1 MDKEE
6 EKIAKVLRSEQF
18 KESFRK
24 RVEEDTWGKDLP
36 LVYLD
41 EDGWIVKH
49 WKDGTI
55 EKIKKADLNNG
66 ISNNTTRN
74 NRG

>member
-6 EKIAKVLRSEQF
+6 KRLSDIIRSEQF

-24 RVEEDTWGKDLP
+24 RVEEETWGKDKP
-36 LVYLD
+36 MVYLD
-41 EDGWIVKH
+41 DNGWIVKH

-55 EKIKKADLNNG
+55 EKLKK
-66 ISNNTTRN
+66 T
-74 NRG
+74 

>member
-6 EKIAKVLRSEQF
+6 DKISKALRSEQF

-24 RVEEDTWGKDLP
+24 RVEEQTWGKDMP
-36 LVYLD
+36 MVYLD
-41 EDGWIVKH
+41 ENGWVVKH

-55 EKIKKADLNNG
+55 EKIQKANLK
-66 ISNNTTRN
+66 
-74 NRG
+74 

>member
-6 EKIAKVLRSEQF
+6 NKISKILMSEQF

-24 RVEEDTWGKDLP
+24 RVEEETWGKDRP
-36 LVYLD
+36 MVYLD

-55 EKIKKADLNNG
+55 EKIQKAN
-66 ISNNTTRN
+66 
-74 NRG
+74 

>member
-6 EKIAKVLRSEQF
+6 KKIAKVLRSEQF

-55 EKIKKADLNNG
+55 EKIQKAN
-66 ISNNTTRN
+66 
-74 NRG
+74 

>member
-6 EKIAKVLRSEQF
+6 EKLANYLRSEQF
-18 KESFRK
+18 RESFKK
-24 RVEEDTWGKDLP
+24 RVEEQTWGKGMP
-36 LVYLD
+36 MVYLD

-55 EKIKKADLNNG
+55 EKLKKAN
-66 ISNNTTRN
+66 
-74 NRG
+74 

>member
-6 EKIAKVLRSEQF
+6 KKLSDFLRSEQF
-18 KESFRK
+18 RESFKK
-24 RVEEDTWGKDLP
+24 RVEEQTWDKDLP
-36 LVYLD
+36 MVYLD

-55 EKIKKADLNNG
+55 AKLKKA
-66 ISNNTTRN
+66 
-74 NRG
+74 

>member
-6 EKIAKVLRSEQF
+6 DKISKVLRSEQF

-24 RVEEDTWGKDLP
+24 RGEEQTWGKDIP
-36 LVYLD
+36 MVYLD
-41 EDGWIVKH
+41 EDGWVVKH

-55 EKIKKADLNNG
+55 EKIQKAN
-66 ISNNTTRN
+66 
-74 NRG
+74 

>member
-6 EKIAKVLRSEQF
+6 DKISKALRSEQF

-24 RVEEDTWGKDLP
+24 SVEEQTWGKDLP

-55 EKIKKADLNNG
+55 EKIQKANLK
-66 ISNNTTRN
+66 
-74 NRG
+74 

>member
-41 EDGWIVKH
+41 EDGWVVKH

-55 EKIKKADLNNG
+55 EKIQKVN
-66 ISNNTTRN
+66 
-74 NRG
+74 

>member
-41 EDGWIVKH
+41 EDGWVVKH

-55 EKIKKADLNNG
+55 EKIQRAN
-66 ISNNTTRN
+66 
-74 NRG
+74 

>member
-6 EKIAKVLRSEQF
+6 EKLSKVLRSEQF

-24 RVEEDTWGKDLP
+24 RVEEETWGKDLP

-49 WKDGTI
+49 WKNGTI
-55 EKIKKADLNNG
+55 EKLSKGK
-66 ISNNTTRN
+66 
-74 NRG
+74 

>member
-6 EKIAKVLRSEQF
+6 KRLSDIIRSEQF

-24 RVEEDTWGKDLP
+24 RVEEQTWGKDLP

-41 EDGWIVKH
+41 ENGWIVKH
-49 WKDGTI
+49 WKNGTI
-55 EKIKKADLNNG
+55 EKIQKAN
-66 ISNNTTRN
+66 
-74 NRG
+74 

>member
-6 EKIAKVLRSEQF
+6 EKLSKVLRSEQF

-24 RVEEDTWGKDLP
+24 RVEEETWGKDLP

-55 EKIKKADLNNG
+55 EKLSKGK
-66 ISNNTTRN
+66 
-74 NRG
+74 

>member
-24 RVEEDTWGKDLP
+24 RVEEETWDKGMP
-36 LVYLD
+36 MVYLD
-41 EDGWIVKH
+41 DNGWVVKH

-74 NRG
+74 NRR

>member
-6 EKIAKVLRSEQF
+6 DKISKALRSKKF

-24 RVEEDTWGKDLP
+24 RVEEETWGKDKP
-36 LVYLD
+36 MVYLD
-41 EDGWIVKH
+41 DDGWIVKH

-55 EKIKKADLNNG
+55 EKLKKAK
-66 ISNNTTRN
+66 
-74 NRG
+74 

>member
-6 EKIAKVLRSEQF
+6 DKISKALRSEQF

-24 RVEEDTWGKDLP
+24 QVEEQTWGKDLP

-41 EDGWIVKH
+41 ENGWIVKH

-55 EKIKKADLNNG
+55 EKIQKAN
-66 ISNNTTRN
+66 
-74 NRG
+74 

>member
-24 RVEEDTWGKDLP
+24 MVEEDTWGKDLP

-55 EKIKKADLNNG
+55 EKIQKAN
-66 ISNNTTRN
+66 
-74 NRG
+74 

>member
-6 EKIAKVLRSEQF
+6 DKISKALMSEQF

-24 RVEEDTWGKDLP
+24 RVEEETWDKGMP
-36 LVYLD
+36 MVYLD
-41 EDGWIVKH
+41 DDGWVVKH

-55 EKIKKADLNNG
+55 EKIQKAN
-66 ISNNTTRN
+66 
-74 NRG
+74 

>member
-6 EKIAKVLRSEQF
+6 KKIAKVLRSEQF

-41 EDGWIVKH
+41 EDGWVVKH

-55 EKIKKADLNNG
+55 EKIQKAN
-66 ISNNTTRN
+66 
-74 NRG
+74 

>member
-6 EKIAKVLRSEQF
+6 EKLSKVLRSEQF

-24 RVEEDTWGKDLP
+24 RVEEQTWGRDLP

-41 EDGWIVKH
+41 DNGWVVKH

-55 EKIKKADLNNG
+55 EKIQKA
-66 ISNNTTRN
+66 
-74 NRG
+74 